1 MDIQT
6 ELVLSNNSEIREK
19 IPVFSVN
26 FFRESLIASS
36 EQTTPYHDRIDM
48 NIDSNPNIKDL
59 NTQQLELSL
68 ETEQEKTLRIGMAA
82 NHQETMRPLNVNNK
96 TSPSHVYH
104 EDNIINIQLP
114 YDSQILTESELWSGS
129 FHPISLYGS
138 IEHLTSDSK
147 NIKVTLNY
155 LVKYIQNKKAN
166 GAKVNDLNNLDSIG
180 DAIWNFILAVYVA
193 RQDALF
199 TDQKTN
205 TLRNKISSKF
215 TPRISPTNG
224 ANKKEILKST
234 KLCLFLPYQLNSRRK
249 SMSYPNIFNL

>member
-1 MDIQT
+1 M
-6 ELVLSNNSEIREK
+6 
-19 IPVFSVN
+19 
-26 FFRESLIASS
+26 
-36 EQTTPYHDRIDM
+36 
-48 NIDSNPNIKDL
+48 

-82 NHQETMRPLNVNNK
+82 NHQKTMKPLNINNK
-96 TSPSHVYH
+96 TSPSYVYH
-104 EDNIINIQLP
+104 ENNIINIQ
-114 YDSQILTESELWSGS
+114 
-129 FHPISLYGS
+129 ISLYGS

-166 GAKVNDLNNLDSIG
+166 SAKVNNLNNFDSMG
-180 DAIWNFILAVYVA
+180 DAIWNFILAVYTAKWDV
-193 RQDALF
+193 LF

-215 TPRISPTNG
+215 TLRISSTNG

-234 KLCLFLPYQLNSRRK
+234 KLHLFLLYQLNPRRK
-249 SMSYPNIFNL
+249 SMSYPNIFNPQSLWSKTMLKS